1 MTAMTRCTL
10 DLELD
15 VVPGEPADFAPLAAH
30 HYRAERPSAIKAVFL
45 LRPRRYLAGFGRAPA
60 GAIVYCMPNPRV
72 ELRNVAL
79 EGLFADLDRQ
89 TQLALINANVRC
101 IARLVIHPCFRGI
114 GLATRLVRE
123 TLERVDVP
131 IVEALGVMCAAHPFL
146 ERAGM
151 KGFAPRVSCEH
162 VTFLEALSAVGIEVA
177 EREMYASP
185 LRIDAEGLQQRI
197 DALPHEQTW
206 FLERAIQN
214 VLKSHGTRRTM
225 PPGLERTRYLLTRL
239 TARPMYYLWRHPT
252 RDVTWSDVRAN
263 DLSPAVWQPQTQLG
277 DGASS
282 ANHPQTPG
290 AFEAATQKG
299 PDPHQRAP

>member
-1 MTAMTRCTL
+1 MNRCTL

-45 LRPRRYLAGFGRAPA
+45 LKPRRYLAGFGRAPA

-101 IARLVIHPCFRGI
+101 LARLVIHPCFRGI

-123 TLERVDVP
+123 TLERVEVP

-151 KGFAPRVSCEH
+151 KGFTPRVSAEH
-162 VTFLEALSAVGIEVA
+162 VTFFEALSAVGIDA
-177 EREMYASP
+177 GGRAMHASP
-185 LRIDAEGLQQRI
+185 LRIDAEALQQRI
-197 DALPHEQTW
+197 DALSREQTL
-206 FLERAIQN
+206 FLERAIGN

-239 TARPMYYLWRHPT
+239 TARPRYYLWRHPT
-252 RDVTWSDVRAN
+252 RDVTW
-263 DLSPAVWQPQTQLG
+263 P
-277 DGASS
+277 
-282 ANHPQTPG
+282 
-290 AFEAATQKG
+290 
-299 PDPHQRAP
+299 